1 MSISVYEF
9 IDNMFGSNIQE
20 QMAKGKKIIEIPNT
34 NRESLAEL
42 LGAMGLNNGAE
53 IGVERGLYSKVLLEK
68 NPKLFLHSIDAWTA
82 YSGYRDHVDQNKMN
96 QLLADA
102 RENLAKYS
110 GRNVLLKLFSVEAS
124 KGFNDGS
131 LDFVY
136 IDGNHEYA
144 QTVADISAWDRKV
157 RVGGI
162 VAGHDYIRRRHNGYL
177 MHVMEAVG
185 GWVEA
190 YQIAPLLILGR
201 KEKLPGE
208 KRDDSRS
215 WFYVKQAPREVVKGF
230 GA

>member
-1 MSISVYEF
+1 MNPYEL
-9 IDNMFGSNIQE
+9 IDEMFGSNVVE
-20 QMAKGKKIIEIPNT
+20 QYYGEGKKIIEIPNT

-42 LGAMGLNNGAE
+42 FRAMDLHTGAE
-53 IGVERGLYSKVLLEK
+53 IGVERGLYSKVLLER
-68 NPKLFLHSIDAWTA
+68 NPRLFLYSIDAWTA
-82 YSGYRDHVDQNKMN
+82 YSGYRDHVDQKKMN
-96 QLLADA
+96 QLLEDA
-102 RENLAKYS
+102 RENLAKYAD
-110 GRNVLLKLFSVEAS
+110 RNSLIKSFSVEAS
-124 KGFNDGS
+124 KDFGDGS

-157 RVGGI
+157 KVGGI

-177 MHVMEAVG
+177 MHVIEAVG

-201 KEKLPGE
+201 KKKLPGE

-215 WFYVKQAPREVVKGF
+215 WFYVKQAPKEVVKGF